1 MQQRGA
7 GAVQDQAAG
16 SFADLSVAEFA
27 ARLAS
32 TEPVPGG
39 GSASAVA
46 ASLAASLVE
55 MVAGLSLDR
64 PRYAAYTSTIER
76 ALGVGQRARRRF
88 LELADEDA
96 RAYAHFASAR
106 RLPKESQAEQAQRTR
121 SVAFAARTA
130 SDVPLQ
136 IVRECRDLAVEIEAL
151 TGRSNVNASSDLN
164 VAALLIDAA
173 ARGAGEN
180 VLINLPSVDDEQYAG
195 TTTVELQQLLKEVQ
209 QLVLQVKAAT
219 TGELRD
225 PESE

>member
-1 MQQRGA
+1 MQQRVA
-7 GAVQDQAAG
+7 GSVEDQAAG
-16 SFADLSVAEFA
+16 PFADLSLAEFT

-64 PRYAAYTSTIER
+64 PRYAAYTPTIER
-76 ALGVGQRARRRF
+76 ALRAGQRARRRF

-96 RAYAHFASAR
+96 AAYGDFASAR
-106 RLPKESQAEQAQRTR
+106 RLPRGTEAQQAQRAR
-121 SVAFAARTA
+121 SLAFAGRSA

-151 TGRSNVNASSDLN
+151 SGRSNVNASSDLN
-164 VAALLIDAA
+164 VAALLVDAA

-209 QLVLQVKAAT
+209 QLVLHVKAVTA
-219 TGELRD
+219 GELRD
-225 PESE
+225 PETE